1 MKGSLYK
8 WGLFLYLDS
17 MRILNA
23 VIAHKDFYWNDL
35 PEEELSKYLVF
46 TYNDIK
52 TNIPNVVKLE
62 RVDNLCDNFYS
73 EMAPMKYI
81 RHNVDFD
88 WIVINHYRRRLEVP
102 NFNNIYVPIPNN
114 FVLNVK
120 EMYALNHNIEDLA
133 LVTDIL
139 MNSDLSPNYKSE
151 WIKSLND
158 NYMFCYNMFSAPKE
172 VFCELIDNYEKIMY
186 KFIKAR
192 NLKTMEDVIKYC
204 DKMPNKEYN
213 HLPYRIGGFIA
224 ERLTNCYIRTLINKY
239 NMFPFTTTPI
249 IPTNVKLI
257 EDGMS
262 I

>member
-1 MKGSLYK
+1 M
-8 WGLFLYLDS
+8 GLFLYLDS

-62 RVDNLCDNFYS
+62 RVDNLSDNFYS

-120 EMYALNHNIEDLA
+120 EMYALNHNIEDLN
-133 LVTDIL
+133 LVSDIIINTNL
-139 MNSDLSPNYKSE
+139 NPSYKTE
-151 WIKSLND
+151 WINSLNEQP
-158 NYMFCYNMFSAPKE
+158 MFCYNMFSFPHE
-172 VFCELIDNYEKIMY
+172 NFCELIDIFEFIMNA
-186 KFIKAR
+186 FISMR
-192 NLKTMEDVIKYC
+192 GFKTMEDVIKYC

-239 NMFPFTTTPI
+239 NMFPFTTTPV
-249 IPTNVKLI
+249 IPTNVKLL

>member
-1 MKGSLYK
+1 
-8 WGLFLYLDS
+8 

-23 VIAHKDFYWNDL
+23 VMAHKDFYWNDL
-35 PEEELSKYLVF
+35 PEEELKKYLVF

-52 TNIPNVVKLE
+52 TNIPNVIKLE
-62 RVDNLCDNFYS
+62 RTESLNDNFYG
-73 EMAPMKYI
+73 EFAQIKYI

-102 NFNNIYVPIPNN
+102 DYNNIYVPIQNN

-120 EMYALNHNIEDLA
+120 ELYALNHNIEDLA

-139 MNSDLSPNYKSE
+139 MNVDLSPNYKSE

-158 NYMFCYNMFSAPKE
+158 NSMFCYNMFSTPKE
-172 VFCELIDNYEKIMY
+172 IFYELIDIYEKIMD

-192 NLKTMEDVIKYC
+192 NFKTMDDVIKYC

-239 NMFPFTTTPI
+239 NMFPFTTTPVI
-249 IPTNVKLI
+249 STNVKLL

>member
-1 MKGSLYK
+1 
-8 WGLFLYLDS
+8 
-17 MRILNA
+17 MRILNV

-35 PEEELSKYLVF
+35 PEEELKNYLVF

-52 TNIPNVVKLE
+52 TNLPYVVKLE
-62 RVDNLCDNFYS
+62 RTDNLSDNFYS

-133 LVTDIL
+133 LVTDII
-139 MNSDLSPNYKSE
+139 MNGDLSPNYKSE

-158 NYMFCYNMFSAPKE
+158 NSILCYNMFSAPKE
-172 VFCELIDNYEKIMY
+172 VFCELIDIFEKIMD
-186 KFIKAR
+186 KFIEAR
-192 NLKTMEDVIKYC
+192 NFKTMDDVITYC
-204 DKMPNKEYN
+204 DKMANKENN
-213 HLPYRIGGFIA
+213 HLPYRIGGFIS
-224 ERLTNCYIRTLINKY
+224 ERLTNCYFRNYLNKVNLY
-239 NMFPFTTTPI
+239 PDNYKQVLTA
-249 IPTNVKLI
+249 NVKLL

>member
-1 MKGSLYK
+1 M
-8 WGLFLYLDS
+8 GLFLYLDS

-23 VIAHKDFYWNDL
+23 VITHKDFYWNDL

-62 RVDNLCDNFYS
+62 RTDNLSDNFYS

-88 WIVINHYRRRLEVP
+88 WIVINH
-102 NFNNIYVPIPNN
+102 
-114 FVLNVK
+114 
-120 EMYALNHNIEDLA
+120 NIEDLN
-133 LVTDIL
+133 LVSDIIINTNL
-139 MNSDLSPNYKSE
+139 NPSYKTE
-151 WIKSLND
+151 WINSLNEQP
-158 NYMFCYNMFSAPKE
+158 MFCYNMFSFPHE
-172 VFCELIDNYEKIMY
+172 NFCELMDIFEFIMNA
-186 KFIKAR
+186 FISMR
-192 NLKTMEDVIKYC
+192 GFKTMDDVIKYC
-204 DKMPNKEYN
+204 DSNTNKEAN

-239 NMFPFTTTPI
+239 NMFPFTTTPV
-249 IPTNVKLI
+249 IPTNVKLL

>member
-1 MKGSLYK
+1 M
-8 WGLFLYLDS
+8 GLFLYLNS

-23 VIAHKDFYWNDL
+23 VMAHKDFYWNDL
-35 PEEELSKYLVF
+35 PKEELKKYLVF

-52 TNIPNVVKLE
+52 TNIPNVIKLE
-62 RVDNLCDNFYS
+62 RTESLNDNFYS

-88 WIVINHYRRRLEVP
+88 WIVINHYRRRIEVP
-102 NFNNIYVPIPNN
+102 DYNNIYVPIQNN

-120 EMYALNHNIEDLA
+120 ELYALNHNIEDLA

-139 MNSDLSPNYKSE
+139 MNVDLSPNYKSE

-158 NYMFCYNMFSAPKE
+158 NSMFCYNMFSTPKE
-172 VFCELIDNYEKIMY
+172 IFYELIDIYEKIMD
-186 KFIKAR
+186 KFIEAR
-192 NLKTMEDVIKYC
+192 NFKTMDDVIKYC

-239 NMFPFTTTPI
+239 NMFPFTTTPVI
-249 IPTNVKLI
+249 STNVKLL

>member
-1 MKGSLYK
+1 
-8 WGLFLYLDS
+8 

-23 VIAHKDFYWNDL
+23 VMAHKDFYWNDL
-35 PEEELSKYLVF
+35 PKEELKKYLVF

-52 TNIPNVVKLE
+52 TNIPNVIKLE
-62 RVDNLCDNFYS
+62 RTESLNDNFYG
-73 EMAPMKYI
+73 EFAQIKYI

-102 NFNNIYVPIPNN
+102 DYNNIYVPIQNN

-120 EMYALNHNIEDLA
+120 ELYALNHNIEDLA

-139 MNSDLSPNYKSE
+139 MNVDLSPNYKSE

-158 NYMFCYNMFSAPKE
+158 NSMFCYNMFSTPKE
-172 VFCELIDNYEKIMY
+172 IFYELIDIYEKIMD
-186 KFIKAR
+186 KFIEAR
-192 NLKTMEDVIKYC
+192 NFKTMDDVIKYC

-239 NMFPFTTTPI
+239 NMFPFTTTPVI
-249 IPTNVKLI
+249 STNVKLL

>member
-1 MKGSLYK
+1 M
-8 WGLFLYLDS
+8 
-17 MRILNA
+17 
-23 VIAHKDFYWNDL
+23 AHKDFYWNDL
-35 PEEELSKYLVF
+35 PKEELKKYLVF

-52 TNIPNVVKLE
+52 TNIPNVIKLE
-62 RVDNLCDNFYS
+62 RTESLNDNFYG
-73 EMAPMKYI
+73 EFAQIKYI

-102 NFNNIYVPIPNN
+102 DYNNIYVPIQNN

-120 EMYALNHNIEDLA
+120 ELYALNHNIEDLA

-139 MNSDLSPNYKSE
+139 MNVDLSPNYKSE

-158 NYMFCYNMFSAPKE
+158 NSMFCYNMFSTPKE
-172 VFCELIDNYEKIMY
+172 IFYELIDIYEKIMD
-186 KFIKAR
+186 KFIEAR
-192 NLKTMEDVIKYC
+192 NFKTMDDVIKYC

-239 NMFPFTTTPI
+239 NMFPFTTTPVI
-249 IPTNVKLI
+249 STNVKLL

>member
-1 MKGSLYK
+1 MKGPLYK

-23 VIAHKDFYWNDL
+23 VMAHKDFYWNDL
-35 PEEELSKYLVF
+35 PKEELKKYLVF

-52 TNIPNVVKLE
+52 TNLPNVVKLE
-62 RVDNLCDNFYS
+62 RTESLNDNFYS
-73 EMAPMKYI
+73 EFAQIKYI

-102 NFNNIYVPIPNN
+102 DYNNIYVPIQNN

-120 EMYALNHNIEDLA
+120 ELYALNHNIEDLA

-139 MNSDLSPNYKSE
+139 MNVDLSPNYKSE

-158 NYMFCYNMFSAPKE
+158 NSMFCYNMFSTPKE
-172 VFCELIDNYEKIMY
+172 IFYELIDIYEKIMD
-186 KFIKAR
+186 KFIEAR
-192 NLKTMEDVIKYC
+192 NFKTMDDVIKYC

-239 NMFPFTTTPI
+239 NMFPFTTTPVI
-249 IPTNVKLI
+249 STNVKLL

>member
-1 MKGSLYK
+1 
-8 WGLFLYLDS
+8 

-23 VIAHKDFYWNDL
+23 VMAHKDFYWNDL
-35 PEEELSKYLVF
+35 PKEELKKYLVF

-52 TNIPNVVKLE
+52 TNIPNVIKLE
-62 RVDNLCDNFYS
+62 RTESLNDNFYS

-81 RHNVDFD
+81 RHNIKFD
-88 WIVINHYRRRLEVP
+88 WIIINHYRRRLEVP
-102 NFNNIYVPIPNN
+102 DYNNIYVPIQNN
-114 FVLNVK
+114 FILNVK
-120 EMYALNHNIEDLA
+120 ELYALNHNIEDLA

-139 MNSDLSPNYKSE
+139 MNVDLSPNYKSE

-158 NYMFCYNMFSAPKE
+158 NSMFCYNMFSTPKE
-172 VFCELIDNYEKIMY
+172 IFYELIDIYEKIMD
-186 KFIKAR
+186 KFIEAR
-192 NLKTMEDVIKYC
+192 NFKTMDDVIKYC
-204 DKMPNKEYN
+204 DKIPNKEYN

-239 NMFPFTTTPI
+239 NMFPFTTTPVI
-249 IPTNVKLI
+249 STNVKLL

>member
-1 MKGSLYK
+1 
-8 WGLFLYLDS
+8 

-23 VIAHKDFYWNDL
+23 VMAHKDFYWNDL
-35 PEEELSKYLVF
+35 PKEELKKYMVF

-52 TNIPNVVKLE
+52 TNIHNVVKLDRTE
-62 RVDNLCDNFYS
+62 SLNDNFYS
-73 EMAPMKYI
+73 EMAAMKYI

-102 NFNNIYVPIPNN
+102 DYNNIYVPIQNN

-120 EMYALNHNIEDLA
+120 ELYALNHNIEDLA

-139 MNSDLSPNYKSE
+139 MNVDLSPNYKSE

-158 NYMFCYNMFSAPKE
+158 NSMFCYNMFSTPKE
-172 VFCELIDNYEKIMY
+172 IFYELIDIYEKIMD
-186 KFIKAR
+186 KFIEAR
-192 NLKTMEDVIKYC
+192 NFKTMGDVIKYC
-204 DKMPNKEYN
+204 DKIPNKEYN

-239 NMFPFTTTPI
+239 NMFPFTTTPVI
-249 IPTNVKLI
+249 STNVKLL

>member
-1 MKGSLYK
+1 
-8 WGLFLYLDS
+8 

-23 VIAHKDFYWNDL
+23 VLAHKDFYWNDL
-35 PEEELSKYLVF
+35 PEEELKKYLVF

-52 TNIPNVVKLE
+52 TNLPNVVKIEKSSELDD
-62 RVDNLCDNFYS
+62 RFYS
-73 EMAPMKYI
+73 ELAQIKYI

-102 NFNNIYVPIPNN
+102 DYNNIYVPIPSN

-139 MNSDLSPNYKSE
+139 MNGDFSPNYKSE
-151 WIKSLND
+151 WLKSLND
-158 NYMFCYNMFSAPKE
+158 NSMFCYNMFSAPKE
-172 VFCELIDNYEKIMY
+172 VFCELIDIYEKIMD
-186 KFIKAR
+186 KFIEVR
-192 NLKTMEDVIKYC
+192 NFKTMDDVIKYC

-239 NMFPFTTTPI
+239 NMFPFTTTPVI
-249 IPTNVKLI
+249 SANVKLL
-257 EDGMS
+257 EDGML

>member
-1 MKGSLYK
+1 
-8 WGLFLYLDS
+8 

-62 RVDNLCDNFYS
+62 RTDNLSDNFYS

-120 EMYALNHNIEDLA
+120 EMYALNHNIEDLN
-133 LVTDIL
+133 LVSDII
-139 MNSDLSPNYKSE
+139 MNTNLNPSYKTE
-151 WIKSLND
+151 WINSLNEQP
-158 NYMFCYNMFSAPKE
+158 MFCYNMFSFPHE
-172 VFCELIDNYEKIMY
+172 NFCELIDIFEFIMNA
-186 KFIKAR
+186 FISMR
-192 NLKTMEDVIKYC
+192 GFKTMDDVIKYC
-204 DKMPNKEYN
+204 DSNTNKEAN

-239 NMFPFTTTPI
+239 NMFPFTTTPV
-249 IPTNVKLI
+249 IPTNVKLL

>member
-1 MKGSLYK
+1 MGT
-8 WGLFLYLDS
+8 FLYFGS
-17 MRILNA
+17 MCVVNA
-23 VIAHKDFYWNDL
+23 VMAHKDFYWNDL
-35 PEEELSKYLVF
+35 PEEELKKYLVF

-52 TNIPNVVKLE
+52 TNIPNVIKLE
-62 RVDNLCDNFYS
+62 KSSELDDRFYG
-73 EMAPMKYI
+73 EFAQIKYI
-81 RHNVDFD
+81 RKNLDFD
-88 WIVINHYRRRLEVP
+88 WIVINHYRRRLEIP
-102 NFNNIYVPIPNN
+102 DYNNIYVPIPRN

-120 EMYALNHNIEDLA
+120 EMYALNHNIEDLN
-133 LVTDIL
+133 LITDII
-139 MNSDLSPNYKSE
+139 MDTDFCSDYKVE
-151 WIKSLND
+151 WMKSLND

-192 NLKTMEDVIKYC
+192 NFKTMEDVIKYC

-239 NMFPFTTTPI
+239 NMFPFTTAPV
-249 IPTNVKLI
+249 IPTNVKLL